1 MGFAIGWPLPSG
13 LPFLLMPPHSN
24 KSDAYIEAM
33 VREAVSHVEACIR
46 LPLED
51 LGYAGPHTRL
61 DLTDGQHDFLAGY
74 IHGALE
80 RLLELGELGSEDEVE
95 RAANRLYA
103 RLLGPFDT
111 EDCRP
116 WHMWVVREGIKQVQR
131 PHAML
136 GYCAGRGDI
145 VDRLRERDH
154 RAALGPALAN
164 LSGGDGASGLPPAG
178 GDGGFGDSGFGND
191 GGYGLDDGFGG
202 DGGL

>member
-1 MGFAIGWPLPSG
+1 MAPER
-13 LPFLLMPPHSN
+13 H
-24 KSDAYIEAM
+24 KSDAYVEAM
-33 VREAVSHVEACIR
+33 VREAVTHVEACIKT
-46 LPLED
+46 PLED

-61 DLTDGQHDFLAGY
+61 ELTDGQHDFLAGY

-80 RLLELGELGSEDEVE
+80 RLLELGELDSEEDVE
-95 RAANRLYA
+95 KAANRLYA

-145 VDRLRERDH
+145 VARLRADNF

-164 LSGGDGASGLPPAG
+164 LSSGGDGFDGPLP
-178 GDGGFGDSGFGND
+178 S
-191 GGYGLDDGFGG
+191 G

>member
-1 MGFAIGWPLPSG
+1 MAPERR
-13 LPFLLMPPHSN
+13 
-24 KSDAYIEAM
+24 KSDAYIESM
-33 VREAVSHVEACIR
+33 VREAVTHVEACIKT
-46 LPLED
+46 PLED

-61 DLTDGQHDFLAGY
+61 ELTNGQHDFLAGY
-74 IHGALE
+74 IYGALE
-80 RLLELGELGSEDEVE
+80 RLLEMGELNSEDDVE
-95 RAANRLYA
+95 LAANRLYA

-145 VDRLRERDH
+145 VARLRADNF

-164 LSGGDGASGLPPAG
+164 LSGGDGYNGPLPG
-178 GDGGFGDSGFGND
+178 GDGGF
-191 GGYGLDDGFGG
+191 
-202 DGGL
+202 